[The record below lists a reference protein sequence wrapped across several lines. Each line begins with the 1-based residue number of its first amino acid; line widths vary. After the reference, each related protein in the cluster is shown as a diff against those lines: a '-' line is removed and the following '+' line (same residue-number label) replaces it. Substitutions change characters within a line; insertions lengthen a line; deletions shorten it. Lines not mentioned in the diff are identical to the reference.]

1 MHQAAPCTVSETAPR
16 LRLDEPMSS
25 HSFQIEETGTATY
38 PSLED
43 AQEATLLPL
52 AAALARIISERLDS
66 GEYIV
71 ENGVVTRAT
80 EVCYE

>member
-1 MHQAAPCTVSETAPR
+1 
-16 LRLDEPMSS
+16 MSVAVDFPKS
-25 HSFQIEETGTATY
+25 IHSDSFEIEESGVETY
-38 PSLED
+38 PCLEAAQD
-43 AQEATLLPL
+43 AALLPL
-52 AAALARIISERLDS
+52 ASALARITSERLDS